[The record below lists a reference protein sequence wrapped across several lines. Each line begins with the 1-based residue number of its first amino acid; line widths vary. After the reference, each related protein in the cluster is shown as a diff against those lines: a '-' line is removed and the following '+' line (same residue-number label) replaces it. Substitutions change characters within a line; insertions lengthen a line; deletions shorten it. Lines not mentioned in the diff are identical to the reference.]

1 MRKIL
6 LLLVTATLCI
16 LLLTGCG
23 ESVWTVSISGEQSQ
37 LSAGDAAALQKLLR
51 SGQWQDGLTDC
62 APAAYL
68 TDRNDRRVD
77 YCCDCGIFN
86 DLANGRYLKLSD
98 EGGAACN
105 ALLSQY
111 GVLGDRG

>member
-1 MRKIL
+1 MKKLVCL
-6 LLLVTATLCI
+6 LLTVLCVFA
-16 LLLTGCG
+16 LTGCG
-23 ESVWTVSISGEQSQ
+23 EGGWTVSISGEQSQ
-37 LSAGDAAALQKLLR
+37 ISAGDAAALQKLQK

-62 APAAYL
+62 APAACL

-77 YCCDCGIFN
+77 YCSDCGIFN

-98 EGGAACN
+98 EGRAACN

-111 GVLGDRG
+111 GTLGDRG